1 LRISFVGG
9 GTDLEAFYRHTPGM
23 VVSTAIDKYIYICVK
38 KHFDGGSFLLK
49 YSEIEE
55 GTDINKIKN
64 DLIREAMRHTG
75 VVGVEIVSM
84 SDVPVT
90 GVGLGSSS
98 SFIVGLLNAL
108 YAHKG
113 EYKSPEELAKDA
125 CKIEIEIL
133 GKPIGK
139 QDQYIAAYGGL
150 RSLAFHK
157 SEKVVSKI
165 IPMEEGQKK
174 ELDSNL
180 LLFFTGK
187 TRQADTI
194 LKKQRA
200 NTGKKLDPLERMR
213 NMAKKMG
220 ERLSNNRLDQFG
232 ELLHEN
238 WLEKKQ
244 LAGGITDPNIDM
256 LYQKAIDAGALGG
269 KICGAGGGG
278 FFLFYC
284 LKEKQNAVRDA
295 LSELEEMTFNF
306 EPTGSKIIHNTF

>member
-1 LRISFVGG
+1 
-9 GTDLEAFYRHTPGM
+9 
-23 VVSTAIDKYIYICVK
+23 
-38 KHFDGGSFLLK
+38 
-49 YSEIEE
+49 
-55 GTDINKIKN
+55 
-64 DLIREAMRHTG
+64 
-75 VVGVEIVSM
+75 
-84 SDVPVT
+84 
-90 GVGLGSSS
+90 
-98 SFIVGLLNAL
+98 
-108 YAHKG
+108 
-113 EYKSPEELAKDA
+113 
-125 CKIEIEIL
+125 
-133 GKPIGK
+133 
-139 QDQYIAAYGGL
+139 
-150 RSLAFHK
+150 
-157 SEKVVSKI
+157 
-165 IPMEEGQKK
+165 MEEGQKK

-284 LKEKQNAVRDA
+284 LKEKQNAVRGA
-295 LSELEEMTFNF
+295 LGELEEMTFNF